1 MLYNKSLLILSNI
14 QPTKSW
20 VVSNRICPKDPH
32 GKEYE
37 KPQRSF
43 TPLDVYYL
51 TGQGVN
57 LILCVLK
64 KQGLKLTTDEHSPR
78 RIVGARMFTDK

>member
-1 MLYNKSLLILSNI
+1 M
-14 QPTKSW
+14 
-20 VVSNRICPKDPH
+20 
-32 GKEYE
+32 KEYE

-43 TPLDVYYL
+43 TPLDSKHL

-64 KQGLKLTTDEHSPR
+64 KQGLRLTTD
-78 RIVGARMFTDK
+78 K